1 MVTQNPRL
9 SVTYNGHNTWKLYI
23 LNVQKNDSGTYMC
36 QINTDPM
43 RSQMGQLEVQISP
56 DILPDNE
63 VPESMIKEGGNIT
76 LRCKATGVPEPTV
89 TWRREDGNNIIM
101 RSDVLRSYE
110 GEVLTLTNIQRND
123 MGAYLCIAMNKVP
136 PSVSKRFTVI
146 VHCK

>member
-101 RSDVLRSYE
+101 RSDGNRE
-110 GEVLTLTNIQRND
+110 KQGEFFILGSKS
-123 MGAYLCIAMNKVP
+123 MGKKSHFFHKYLILESSSHEKN
-136 PSVSKRFTVI
+136 
-146 VHCK
+146 

>member
-9 SVTYNGHNTWKLYI
+9 SVTYNGHNAWKLYI

-89 TWRREDGNNIIM
+89 TWRREDGNNIIL
-101 RSDVLRSYE
+101 RSDGNRE
-110 GEVLTLTNIQRND
+110 KQG
-123 MGAYLCIAMNKVP
+123 
-136 PSVSKRFTVI
+136 
-146 VHCK
+146 